1 MAATPKTLNPPL
13 SHTLLAYGFRPFFL
27 LLSGYI
33 VLTALLWGVHW
44 GGFITLSFTG
54 NIIEW
59 HIYEMLFGLAGAGIA
74 GFLLTAL
81 PEFFE
86 RTTPITDSPLMWA
99 IILWAVGR
107 LSFWMI
113 DLLGPL
119 IVSIVNLSFWLW
131 LLFQVIKPV
140 LSDPQKRHSAL
151 AFSIMLLTTI
161 QVVFFISKIG
171 SLRLLTGVTADS
183 IAVLKLA
190 VGAFMILILS
200 VLQRVNTGVI
210 NSLLEQHEINELF
223 ISRPPRYYLAIFT
236 LLLFT
241 TAEFLIPENHILA
254 WLAFAVSAAILN
266 ILNDFFIKDVRLFT
280 IPLVWPL
287 ASILLL
293 MAFGYGFMAVNYL
306 DDSFYGINHF
316 RHILTTGALGLAY
329 IMIMT
334 IVSTVHTGRIL
345 QASKWLNVTVIFI
358 IIASVL
364 RSSIAFLPHYAP
376 LLYASSSFL
385 WAGAFVVYL
394 VRFYSILM
402 NPRVDGLP
410 G

>member
-1 MAATPKTLNPPL
+1 MANPITLNSKNPP
-13 SHTLLAYGFRPFFL
+13 TLLAYGFRPFFL
-27 LLSGYI
+27 LLTSYI
-33 VLTALLWGVHW
+33 ILTTLLWGMHW
-44 GGFITLSFTG
+44 AGFISLIFTD

-59 HIYEMLFGLAGAGIA
+59 HIYEMLFGLAAAGIA

-86 RTTPITDSPLMWA
+86 RVTPVTGKPLLWA
-99 IILWAVGR
+99 IILWAAGR

-113 DLLGPL
+113 DLLGPI

-131 LLFQVIKPV
+131 LLYQVIKPV

-161 QVVFFISKIG
+161 QIIFFISKID
-171 SLRLLTGVTADS
+171 SLRLMTGITADS
-183 IAVLKLA
+183 IAILKMA

-210 NSLLEQHEINELF
+210 NGQLEQLEINELF
-223 ISRPPRYYLAIFT
+223 ISRPPRYYLAMFT

-241 TAEFLIPENHILA
+241 IVEFLLPGNHILA

-266 ILNDFFIKDVRLFT
+266 TLNDFFIKDVRLFT

-287 ASILLL
+287 ASILML
-293 MAFGYGFMAVNYL
+293 MALGYGFMAVDYL
-306 DDSFYGINHF
+306 DDSFYSINHF

-329 IMIMT
+329 IMIMS

-345 QASKWLNVTVIFI
+345 QANRWLNVTVALI
-358 IIASVL
+358 IIASLL
-364 RSSIAFLPHYAP
+364 RASIAFFPQYAP
-376 LLYASSSFL
+376 MLFFSSSL
-385 WAGAFVVYL
+385 IWVGAFVVYL
-394 VRFYSILM
+394 FRFSLFLIS
-402 NPRVDGLP
+402 PRADGLP